1 MKRYYIVQKERNI
14 LRTVKRRKANWIGH
28 ILCRNC
34 LLRHVIEGKMEG
46 RIEVVGIQGRRFK
59 QLLDDCMTLR
69 KR

>member
-1 MKRYYIVQKERNI
+1 MKRYYSVQKERNI
-14 LRTVKRRKANWIGH
+14 LHTVKRRKANWIGH